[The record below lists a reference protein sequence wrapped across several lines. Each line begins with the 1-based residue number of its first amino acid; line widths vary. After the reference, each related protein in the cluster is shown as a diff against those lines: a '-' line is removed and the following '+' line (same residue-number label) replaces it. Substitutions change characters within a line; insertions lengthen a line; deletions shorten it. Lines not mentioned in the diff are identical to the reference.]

1 MKYASEDLI
10 NEHEGILFGLEILQE
25 IVKTVE
31 QFGKAD
37 IKDIDEII
45 DFLRLFAD
53 KCHHGKE
60 EGLMFPAMEEA
71 GMPDEKGLI
80 DHLLKE
86 HIQGR
91 QYIAEMAASVSTG
104 ALQADR
110 FAEAAANYIHL
121 LREHIQEENAVRFP
135 LADRILPIDK
145 QQQLLEQ
152 FEAFEEEVMGKGT
165 HERLHETL
173 HKFEKKYLDTK

>member
-10 NEHEGILFGLEILQE
+10 NEHKGILFGLRILQK

-31 QFGKAD
+31 QPGEAD
-37 IKDIDEII
+37 IKDINDII

-60 EGLMFPAMEEA
+60 EGLMFPALEEA
-71 GMPDEKGLI
+71 GIPNEGGPIGQM
-80 DHLLKE
+80 LKE

-91 QYIAEMAASVSTG
+91 QCIAEMAASVGSR

-110 FAEAAANYIHL
+110 FTEAATNYIDL
-121 LREHIQEENAVRFP
+121 LREHIQKENTVLFP
-135 LADRILPIDK
+135 MGDRILPFDK
-145 QQQLLEQ
+145 QRQLLEQ

-173 HKFEKKYLDTK
+173 HKLGEKYLNTK

>member
-1 MKYASEDLI
+1 MRYASEDLI
-10 NEHEGILFGLEILQE
+10 NEHKGILFGLRILQE
-25 IVKTVE
+25 IAAAVKQSGE
-31 QFGKAD
+31 AD
-37 IKDIDEII
+37 IKDINDII

-60 EGLMFPAMEEA
+60 EGFMFPALEEA
-71 GMPDEKGLI
+71 GIPNERSPIGQMMR
-80 DHLLKE
+80 E

-91 QYIAEMAASVSTG
+91 QYISEMAASVGSG

-110 FAEAAANYIHL
+110 FAEAATNYTDL
-121 LREHIQEENAVRFP
+121 LREHIQKENTVLFP
-135 LADRILPIDK
+135 MADRILPDDK

-152 FEAFEEEVMGKGT
+152 FETFEEEVMGKGT

-173 HKFEKKYLDTK
+173 DKLGEKYLNTK

>member
-10 NEHEGILFGLEILQE
+10 NEHRDILFGLRILQE
-25 IVKTVE
+25 IVKAAE
-31 QFGKAD
+31 QSGNAD
-37 IKDIDEII
+37 IKDINDII
-45 DFLRLFAD
+45 DFLRLFSD

-60 EGLMFPAMEEA
+60 EGLMFPALEEA
-71 GMPDEKGLI
+71 GIPNEGGPIGQM
-80 DHLLKE
+80 LKE

-91 QYIAEMAASVSTG
+91 QCIAEMAASVGSG

-110 FAEAAANYIHL
+110 FTQAAANYINL
-121 LREHIQEENAVRFP
+121 LREHIQKENTVLFP
-135 LADRILPIDK
+135 MADRILPNDR

-152 FEAFEEEVMGKGT
+152 FEIFEEEVMGKGI

-173 HKFEKKYLDTK
+173 HKLGEKYINIK

>member
-10 NEHEGILFGLEILQE
+10 SEHEGILFGMEILDVM
-25 IVKTVE
+25 VKRVKHSGET
-31 QFGKAD
+31 D
-37 IKDIDEII
+37 IKDIDDMIEFI
-45 DFLRLFAD
+45 RLFAD

-60 EGLMFPAMEEA
+60 EELMFPAIEEA
-71 GMPDEKGLI
+71 GMPNERSLI
-80 DHLLKE
+80 DHLLEE

-91 QYIAEMAASVSTG
+91 QCIGEMAASVSSG

-110 FAEAAANYIHL
+110 FIEAAANYIDL
-121 LREHIQEENAVRFP
+121 IREHIQEENTILFP
-135 LADRILPIDK
+135 MANEILPFDK
-145 QQQLLEQ
+145 QQQLLDQ

-173 HKFEKKYLDTK
+173 HKFEEKYLNAK